1 MQTENTAKK
10 SAFSSA
16 LWFILIVGGTMAAG
30 FLSGVLSGASAGYE
44 GYARPP
50 LTPPDTTFAIVWP
63 VLYFLTGTS
72 FYLMLNA
79 AVSEKNVAVKKASL
93 IIWTVQLALNLA
105 WPFIFFSLNLKTVA
119 FIISSF
125 ITVCLIAVFM
135 AGWMVNGWRMSAD
148 STTEKLSAVQAEADH
163 FRDATKKGVY

>member
-1 MQTENTAKK
+1 MQAENTVKK

-93 IIWTVQLALNLA
+93 IIWAVQLALNLA
-105 WPFIFFSLNLKTVA
+105 WPFIFFIMDLKTVA
-119 FIISSF
+119 FIVSSF
-125 ITVCLIAVFM
+125 ITVCLIAVIALDFFYCRP
-135 AGWMVNGWRMSAD
+135 AAWLNIPYALWLG
-148 STTEKLSAVQAEADH
+148 
-163 FRDATKKGVY
+163 FATYLIMFIALYN